1 MWSYFAAAD
10 YLTGVI
16 TAINRGF
23 RSFANFLA
31 WGVSIALYVVFF
43 TKCFSVTLPR
53 YHRMRY
59 FLLSTQHLPR
69 ILHQLHEVVHGITA
83 LPRFIRIYNG
93 SEAIC
98 DAAH

>member
-1 MWSYFAAAD
+1 M
-10 YLTGVI
+10 

-31 WGVSIALYVVFF
+31 WGVSVALYFVCF
-43 TKCFSVTLPR
+43 TKFFSATLPR
-53 YHRMRY
+53 YHWMRY
-59 FLLSTQHLPR
+59 FLLGGTKHLPR

-83 LPRFIRIYNG
+83 LPRFIRIHDG
-93 SEAIC
+93 PEAIC

>member
-1 MWSYFAAAD
+1 VELLRGAD
-10 YLTGVI
+10 YLTGVM

-31 WGVSIALYVVFF
+31 WGVSIALYLVCF
-43 TKCFSVTLPR
+43 TKFFSATLPR

-59 FLLSTQHLPR
+59 FLLGGTQHLPC
-69 ILHQLHEVVHGITA
+69 ILHQLHEVVHGIAA
-83 LPRFIRIYNG
+83 LPRFIRIHDRP
-93 SEAIC
+93 EALC